1 MTWIPVS
8 ERLPEE
14 GQIVL
19 ITIWSDWSYGH
30 GTDIETE
37 VDIATFNTRGGYIPV
52 DKKYSPD
59 GGYFD
64 TNNDWIEGQPCKVLA
79 WMPLPVPYEEVK
91 KCTKA

>member
-1 MTWIPVS
+1 MNWIPVS

-37 VDIATFNTRGGYIPV
+37 VDIATFNTGGGYIPV
-52 DKKYSPD
+52 DTKYSPD

-79 WMPLPVPYEEVK
+79 WMPLPAPYEEVR
-91 KCTKA
+91 KCAGV